1 MPSYLSD
8 FANDLFISYTHIDNE
23 PLAHGK
29 DGWVSTFHT
38 ALRARLRQL
47 LGAELE
53 IWRDA
58 KLQGNDY
65 LSDALLKQFPKIAIL
80 VSILSPRYIQS
91 EWCLKEL
98 QEFAHVAERTGG
110 LRIDDKARIYKV
122 VKTLIPREQHPPEL
136 QGLLGYEFFDLDAHT
151 GRPKEFLPEL
161 GKEEEYKF
169 FQRLDDLAYDVHLLL
184 KELKA
189 RATST
194 HTHAAMN
201 GKAVFLAQTTNDV
214 REVYD
219 GLRRELLA
227 QQCRVLPE
235 GELPLHN
242 PDALK
247 QRVRA
252 DLERCKF
259 SIHLV
264 GQNYSI
270 VPEGEAHSLIEIQH
284 ELAEEHS
291 RAADFWRV
299 IWLRPGLQN
308 IDGRQQNFINALRH
322 GGRLL
327 QRADFLETSLE
338 ELHSTILAK
347 LRNGK
352 TLEARPPAPSGLR
365 RVYMICDQAD
375 VTAAL
380 PVADHLFDAGFEVD
394 WPAFE
399 GEETAL
405 RTAHEN
411 KMQSCDAALIFCGAS
426 TDAWLDTKLAHL
438 RKVYGW
444 EPKREPLK
452 AQAVY
457 FAGPQKIFK
466 DIFKSREAHVIK
478 NFGAFAPEDL
488 REFIAALRAAGNKL

>member
-1 MPSYLSD
+1 MASYLPG
-8 FANDLFISYTHIDNE
+8 FEHDLFISYTHIDNE

-65 LSDALLKQFPKIAIL
+65 LSDTLLKQFPKIAIL
-80 VSILSPRYIQS
+80 VSILSPRYIRS

-98 QEFAHVAERTGG
+98 QEFAHAAERTGG
-110 LRIDDKARIYKV
+110 LRIDDKARICKV

-136 QGLLGYEFFDLDAHT
+136 QGLLGYDFFDIDSHT
-151 GRPKEFLPEL
+151 GRHKEFLPEL

-169 FQRLDDLAYDVHLLL
+169 FRRLDDLAHDVHLLL

-189 RATST
+189 RTTSMPAHTST
-194 HTHAAMN
+194 N

-227 QQCRVLPE
+227 QHCRVLPE

-242 PDALK
+242 PAELK

-270 VPEGEAHSLIEIQH
+270 VPEGEARSLIEIQH
-284 ELAEEHS
+284 ELAAEHS

-308 IDGRQQNFINALRH
+308 LDTRQQNFITTLRNA
-322 GGRLL
+322 GGSF

-338 ELHSTILAK
+338 ELHSTILTK

-352 TLEARPPAPSGLR
+352 THEARPSAPSDLQ
-365 RVYMICDQAD
+365 RVYIICEQAD

-411 KMQSCDAALIFCGAS
+411 KMRHCDGALIFCGAS
-426 TDAWLDTKLAHL
+426 TDAWLDSKLAHL

-444 EPKREPLK
+444 EPKRDPLK
-452 AQAVY
+452 AQAIY

-466 DIFKSREAHVIK
+466 DIFKSREVHVIK
-478 NFGAFAPEDL
+478 NFGAFAADDL
-488 REFIAALRAAGNKL
+488 REFVTALRKD

>member
-1 MPSYLSD
+1 MSSYLPG

-23 PLAHGK
+23 PLAQGK
-29 DGWVSTFHT
+29 EGWVTTFHT

-65 LSDALLKQFPKIAIL
+65 LSDTLLKQFPKIAIL

-91 EWCLKEL
+91 EWCLREL
-98 QEFAHVAERTGG
+98 QEFAQVAAATGG
-110 LRIDDKARIYKV
+110 LSLDDKSRIYKV
-122 VKTLIPREQHPPEL
+122 VKTFIPREQHPPEL
-136 QGLLGYEFFDLDAHT
+136 QALLGYEFFDLDAHT

-169 FQRLDDLAYDVHLLL
+169 FQRLDDLAYDMHLLL
-184 KELKA
+184 QVMKD
-189 RATST
+189 RPQGRPSRNG
-194 HTHAAMN
+194 AAI
-201 GKAVFLAQTTNDV
+201 FLAQTTHDL

-219 GLRRELLA
+219 TLRRELLA
-227 QQCRVLPE
+227 QRCLILPE
-235 GELPLHN
+235 GELPLHQ
-242 PDALK
+242 PTALR

-284 ELAEEHS
+284 ELAEEAS
-291 RAADFWRV
+291 RSAALGRV
-299 IWLRPGLQN
+299 IWMPHGLQAT
-308 IDGRQQNFINALRH
+308 DTRQQNFIMKLRTGSH
-322 GGRLL
+322 A
-327 QRADFLETSLE
+327 QTRADLLETSLD
-338 ELHSTILAK
+338 ELLSTVLSK

-352 TLEARPPAPSGLR
+352 AHEGRIKPNTGRQ
-365 RVYMICDQAD
+365 RVYLICDQPD
-375 VTAAL
+375 VPAAL
-380 PVADHLFDAGFEVD
+380 PLADYLFDEGFEVD
-394 WPAFE
+394 WPVFE
-399 GEETAL
+399 GDETAL

-411 KMQSCDAALIFCGAS
+411 NLLQCEAALIFCGAS
-426 TDAWLDTKLAHL
+426 TDYWLDSKLKHL
-438 RKVYGW
+438 RQVYGW
-444 EPKREPLK
+444 EPKRGPLK

-457 FAGPQKIFK
+457 FAGPRKTSK
-466 DIFKSREAHVIK
+466 EIFKSREVHVVK
-478 NFGAFAPEDL
+478 NFESFAREDL
-488 REFIAALRAAGNKL
+488 REFVAALREAKGV